1 MTDTPDGDPIE
12 TLGDESPEGG
22 GPPTSD
28 GDNPPISDGNN
39 PPISD
44 GGKPAA
50 PDGGDPGMAG
60 DPGASGD
67 FGGGSDS
74 TSDPRITFYGG
85 KWASTVPI
93 AFFIVWAI
101 FQSGVL
107 GIGDTNGLV
116 IGALLGTIL
125 GMFLVRGDW
134 KAYANTIF
142 EGMTQRVAATAIVAW
157 LWAGMFAE
165 TLQVGGF
172 VEGLIYAADALNVGA
187 ATFPAAAFVLCGLL
201 ATGIGTGYGATVAFV
216 TLFFPAGVLI
226 GANPVL
232 LFAAILSGAVFG
244 DNLAPVSDTTIVSAV
259 TQDADIG
266 GVVASRFKYAIIAAV
281 PAFVAYLIMG
291 SVLSGASLEGSAA
304 LRESATALGLVHLIS
319 MGVVIATAVA
329 GRHIVEAISWGLIVA
344 VAFNLAFGL
353 SSVSDILAFT
363 VTESG
368 TFTSLPFVVVG
379 ETAGVGGSLYAGAI
393 GFFPLIVLT
402 LLIVSMAQIM
412 IRGGGFQAI
421 QEFLLDSVATNVRR
435 AELTMV
441 LGTATINGMI
451 TINTAAEIA
460 IAPYIARIGEKFN
473 INGYRRANI
482 LDANTSALG
491 YIFPW
496 AGGVLVG
503 YQVMVGPNGLGAE
516 YGPEMVVNPIDVV
529 PYVFH
534 GWFLV
539 IVFLLAAIT
548 GFGREYIPDR
558 PSEEVSRA

>member
-1 MTDTPDGDPIE
+1 MTDTTD
-12 TLGDESPEGG
+12 
-22 GPPTSD
+22 
-28 GDNPPISDGNN
+28 
-39 PPISD
+39 
-44 GGKPAA
+44 AA
-50 PDGGDPGMAG
+50 PPATDGGDPPDG
-60 DPGASGD
+60 SE
-67 FGGGSDS
+67 FGVGEQNSDG
-74 TSDPRITFYGG
+74 PRIEFRGG
-85 KWASTVPI
+85 KWASTVPLV
-93 AFFIVWAI
+93 FFIAWAI

-116 IGALLGTIL
+116 VGALIGTTL

-134 KAYANTIF
+134 KAYADTIF

-172 VEGLIYAADALNVGA
+172 VEGLIFAADALNVGA

-266 GVVASRFKYAIIAAV
+266 GVVASRFKYAILAAV
-281 PAFVAYLIMG
+281 PAFVAYLVMG
-291 SVLSGASLEGSAA
+291 SVLSGASLEGAAA
-304 LRESATALGLVHLIS
+304 LRESATAPGLVHLIS

-344 VAFNLAFGL
+344 IAFNLVFGL
-353 SSVSDILAFT
+353 SSVSDILVFT
-363 VTESG
+363 VTEQG
-368 TFTSLPFVVVG
+368 AFTSLPFVAVG
-379 ETAGVGGSLYAGAI
+379 EAAGVGGSLYAGAI

-402 LLIVSMAQIM
+402 LLIVGMARIM
-412 IRGGGFQAI
+412 IRGGGFEAI
-421 QEFLLDSVATNVRR
+421 LEFLLNSVATTVRR
-435 AELTMV
+435 AEVTMV
-441 LGTATINGMI
+441 LGTAAINGMI

-516 YGPEMVVNPIDVV
+516 YGPEMVVNPIQAV

-539 IVFLLAAIT
+539 IVFLIAAVT

-558 PSEEVSRA
+558 ASEEVSRA